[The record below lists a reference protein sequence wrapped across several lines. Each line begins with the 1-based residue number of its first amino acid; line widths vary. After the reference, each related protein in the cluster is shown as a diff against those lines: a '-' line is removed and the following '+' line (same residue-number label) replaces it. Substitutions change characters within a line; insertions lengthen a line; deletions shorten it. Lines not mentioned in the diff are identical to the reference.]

1 MKLPVALKYAA
12 WLSRDISLYYG
23 FKMRLSELGLEI
35 LDVKEGWSAQDK
47 LTAMILENFFMAMVA

>member
-1 MKLPVALKYAA
+1 MPPGSPVIFP
-12 WLSRDISLYYG
+12 WYYG